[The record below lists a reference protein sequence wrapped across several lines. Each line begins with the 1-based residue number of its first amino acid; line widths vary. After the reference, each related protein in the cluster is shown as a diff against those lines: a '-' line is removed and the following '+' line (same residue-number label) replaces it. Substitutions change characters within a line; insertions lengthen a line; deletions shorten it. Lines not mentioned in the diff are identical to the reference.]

1 MSAGAEKKK
10 KKTNKC
16 PPPSPFLSRAPLCWY
31 FFCLFLDTIRAC
43 CTFLDFSDSFSV
55 RLSLSLSFS
64 DRPLRTFARRKER
77 RLETKKK
84 MKLSPLVVVVVAL
97 LSLVFVE
104 TAFGFYLPGVAPQG
118 ASRASSSSSSFLFA
132 AFFFFLSLSLSF
144 REEIPPKATL
154 SARSFAVDR
163 EIALF
168 SLAFSLTPYLSL
180 SLSP

>member
-1 MSAGAEKKK
+1 M
-10 KKTNKC
+10 
-16 PPPSPFLSRAPLCWY
+16 PPSLAVSLAFKSLSGI
-31 FFCLFLDTIRAC
+31 FFV
-43 CTFLDFSDSFSV
+43 SFSIPYARV
-55 RLSLSLSFS
+55 VLFWTFRTPFRCVSLSLSLSFS

-77 RLETKKK
+77 RLETQKKKK
-84 MKLSPLVVVVVAL
+84 MKLSPLVVVVVVAL

-132 AFFFFLSLSLSF
+132 AFFFLSSLSLSF

-168 SLAFSLTPYLSL
+168 SLAFSLTPYPSL

>member
-1 MSAGAEKKK
+1 
-10 KKTNKC
+10 
-16 PPPSPFLSRAPLCWY
+16 
-31 FFCLFLDTIRAC
+31 
-43 CTFLDFSDSFSV
+43 
-55 RLSLSLSFS
+55 
-64 DRPLRTFARRKER
+64 
-77 RLETKKK
+77 
-84 MKLSPLVVVVVAL
+84 MKLSAPLVVVLVAL

-132 AFFFFLSLSLSF
+132 AFFFSLSLSF

-180 SLSP
+180 SLSPKNTRDDI

>member
-16 PPPSPFLSRAPLCWY
+16 PPPSPFLSRSKASLVFFLSLSRYHTRVLY
-31 FFCLFLDTIRAC
+31 FFGLFGLLFGA
-43 CTFLDFSDSFSV
+43 S
-55 RLSLSLSFS
+55 LSLSLSFS

-77 RLETKKK
+77 RLETQKKK
-84 MKLSPLVVVVVAL
+84 KKKLSPLVVVVVAL

-132 AFFFFLSLSLSF
+132 AFFLSLSFLSLSLLEKKFHQRQLYLRALLRS
-144 REEIPPKATL
+144 T
-154 SARSFAVDR
+154 ARSRSF
-163 EIALF
+163 
-168 SLAFSLTPYLSL
+168 LSL
-180 SLSP
+180 SH